1 MRGIEQKIGVNQP
14 SKVTKGVWEVIL
26 TDPSLNK
33 FTFGPSLISR
43 YVMTDI
49 ISPYGQKSIL
59 YNTIPSETTNS
70 INISLNFEDID
81 DGNISDILFRGSKAF
96 YTKWEVYLIDNRTN
110 EKFLINQDQDFEVK
124 PVIHFN
130 KIFSM
135 GFITENQKNG
145 DNFFELRLKLR

>member
-33 FTFGPSLISR
+33 FTFGPALISR

-59 YNTIPSETTNS
+59 YNTIPSEATDS
-70 INISLNFEDID
+70 ISISLNFEDID

-96 YTKWEVYLIDNRTN
+96 YTKWEVHLIDNRTN